1 MIRIFEPQDM
11 DAVLEILVRGSL
23 QAHGFIEESYWERQK
38 ERLRENLLSHA
49 ITAVYCDPTTERIGG
64 FISLVENFIVALYV
78 AREEQGRGIG
88 HNLLQR
94 AKYLYPV
101 LELSVYTENRAA
113 LSFYLLVLPSRRIP
127 NRSPQDRSGDG
138 TRRDADDPSSC
149 QITFYFAIPVHN

>member
-1 MIRIFEPQDM
+1 M
-11 DAVLEILVRGSL
+11 DAVLEIWIRGSL

-38 ERLRENLLSHA
+38 ERLRENLLLHA

-78 AREEQGRGIG
+78 APEEQGRGIG

-113 LSFYLLVLPSRRIP
+113 LSFYLREGFQIVLLRIDQATGHEETLMIHRP
-127 NRSPQDRSGDG
+127 AR
-138 TRRDADDPSSC
+138 
-149 QITFYFAIPVHN
+149 

>member
-1 MIRIFEPQDM
+1 M
-11 DAVLEILVRGSL
+11 DAVLEIWVRGSL

-113 LSFYLLVLPSRRIP
+113 LSFYLREGFQIVLRRIDQATGHEETLMIHRP
-127 NRSPQDRSGDG
+127 AR
-138 TRRDADDPSSC
+138 
-149 QITFYFAIPVHN
+149 

>member
-1 MIRIFEPQDM
+1 M
-11 DAVLEILVRGSL
+11 DAVLEIWIRGSL

-78 AREEQGRGIG
+78 AREEQDRGIG

-113 LSFYLLVLPSRRIP
+113 LSFYLREGFQIVLRRIDQATGHEEALMIHRP
-127 NRSPQDRSGDG
+127 
-138 TRRDADDPSSC
+138 AK
-149 QITFYFAIPVHN
+149 

>member
-1 MIRIFEPQDM
+1 M
-11 DAVLEILVRGSL
+11 DAVLEIWIRGSL

-78 AREEQGRGIG
+78 APEEQGRGIG

-113 LSFYLLVLPSRRIP
+113 LSFYLREGFQIVLRRIDQATGHEETLMIHRP
-127 NRSPQDRSGDG
+127 AR
-138 TRRDADDPSSC
+138 
-149 QITFYFAIPVHN
+149 

>member
-1 MIRIFEPQDM
+1 M
-11 DAVLEILVRGSL
+11 DAVLEIWIRGSL

-64 FISLVENFIVALYV
+64 FISLVENFIVVLYV
-78 AREEQGRGIG
+78 APEEQGRGIG

-113 LSFYLLVLPSRRIP
+113 LSFYLREGFQIVLRRIDQATGHEETLMIHRP
-127 NRSPQDRSGDG
+127 AR
-138 TRRDADDPSSC
+138 
-149 QITFYFAIPVHN
+149 

>member
-1 MIRIFEPQDM
+1 M
-11 DAVLEILVRGSL
+11 DAVQEIWIRGSL

-78 AREEQGRGIG
+78 APEEQGRGIG

-113 LSFYLLVLPSRRIP
+113 LSFYLREGFQIVLRRIDQATGHEEALMIHRP
-127 NRSPQDRSGDG
+127 
-138 TRRDADDPSSC
+138 AK
-149 QITFYFAIPVHN
+149 

>member
-1 MIRIFEPQDM
+1 M
-11 DAVLEILVRGSL
+11 DAVLEIWIRGSL

-49 ITAVYCDPTTERIGG
+49 ITAVYCDPTTEWIGG

-78 AREEQGRGIG
+78 APEEQGRGIG

-113 LSFYLLVLPSRRIP
+113 LSFYLREGFQIVLRRIDQATGHEEVLKIHRP
-127 NRSPQDRSGDG
+127 
-138 TRRDADDPSSC
+138 AK
-149 QITFYFAIPVHN
+149 

>member
-1 MIRIFEPQDM
+1 M
-11 DAVLEILVRGSL
+11 DAVLEIWIRGSL

-78 AREEQGRGIG
+78 APEEQGRGIG

-113 LSFYLLVLPSRRIP
+113 LSFYLREGFQIVLRRIDQATGHEETLMIHRP
-127 NRSPQDRSGDG
+127 
-138 TRRDADDPSSC
+138 AK
-149 QITFYFAIPVHN
+149 

>member
-1 MIRIFEPQDM
+1 M
-11 DAVLEILVRGSL
+11 DAVLEIWIRGSL

-78 AREEQGRGIG
+78 APEEQGRGIG

-113 LSFYLLVLPSRRIP
+113 LSFYLREGFQIVLRRIDQATGHEEALMIHRP
-127 NRSPQDRSGDG
+127 
-138 TRRDADDPSSC
+138 AK
-149 QITFYFAIPVHN
+149 

>member
-1 MIRIFEPQDM
+1 M
-11 DAVLEILVRGSL
+11 DAVLEIWIRGSL

-78 AREEQGRGIG
+78 ALEEQGRGIG

-113 LSFYLLVLPSRRIP
+113 LSFYLREGFQIVLRRIDQATGHEETLMIHRP
-127 NRSPQDRSGDG
+127 AR
-138 TRRDADDPSSC
+138 
-149 QITFYFAIPVHN
+149 

>member
-1 MIRIFEPQDM
+1 M
-11 DAVLEILVRGSL
+11 DAVLEIWVRGSL

-113 LSFYLLVLPSRRIP
+113 LSFYLREGFQIVLLRIDQATGHEETLMIHRP
-127 NRSPQDRSGDG
+127 AR
-138 TRRDADDPSSC
+138 
-149 QITFYFAIPVHN
+149 

>member
-1 MIRIFEPQDM
+1 M
-11 DAVLEILVRGSL
+11 DAVLEIWIRGSL
-23 QAHGFIEESYWERQK
+23 QTHGFIEESYWERQK

-78 AREEQGRGIG
+78 APEEQGRGIG
-88 HNLLQR
+88 HNLHKR

-113 LSFYLLVLPSRRIP
+113 LSFYLREGFQIVLRRIDQATGHEETLMIHRP
-127 NRSPQDRSGDG
+127 AR
-138 TRRDADDPSSC
+138 
-149 QITFYFAIPVHN
+149 

>member
-1 MIRIFEPQDM
+1 M
-11 DAVLEILVRGSL
+11 DAVLEIWVRGSL

-78 AREEQGRGIG
+78 APEEQGRGIG

-113 LSFYLLVLPSRRIP
+113 LSFYLREGFQIVLRRIDQATEHEEALMIHRP
-127 NRSPQDRSGDG
+127 
-138 TRRDADDPSSC
+138 AK
-149 QITFYFAIPVHN
+149 

>member
-1 MIRIFEPQDM
+1 M
-11 DAVLEILVRGSL
+11 DAVLEIWIRGSL

-113 LSFYLLVLPSRRIP
+113 LSFYLREGFQIVLRRIDQATGHEETLMIHRP
-127 NRSPQDRSGDG
+127 AR
-138 TRRDADDPSSC
+138 
-149 QITFYFAIPVHN
+149 

>member
-1 MIRIFEPQDM
+1 M
-11 DAVLEILVRGSL
+11 DAVLEIWIRGSL

-78 AREEQGRGIG
+78 APEEQGRGIG

-113 LSFYLLVLPSRRIP
+113 LSFNLREGFQIVLRRIDQATGHEEVLMIHRP
-127 NRSPQDRSGDG
+127 
-138 TRRDADDPSSC
+138 AK
-149 QITFYFAIPVHN
+149 

>member
-1 MIRIFEPQDM
+1 M
-11 DAVLEILVRGSL
+11 DAVLEIWIRGSL

-78 AREEQGRGIG
+78 APEEQGRGIG

-113 LSFYLLVLPSRRIP
+113 LSFYLREGFQIVLRRIE
-127 NRSPQDRSGDG
+127 QATGHEE
-138 TRRDADDPSSC
+138 ALM
-149 QITFYFAIPVHN
+149 VHHPAR

>member
-1 MIRIFEPQDM
+1 M
-11 DAVLEILVRGSL
+11 DAVQEIWIRGSL

-78 AREEQGRGIG
+78 APEEQGRGIG

-113 LSFYLLVLPSRRIP
+113 LSFYLREGFQIVLRRIDQATGHEETLMIHRP
-127 NRSPQDRSGDG
+127 AR
-138 TRRDADDPSSC
+138 
-149 QITFYFAIPVHN
+149 

>member
-1 MIRIFEPQDM
+1 M
-11 DAVLEILVRGSL
+11 DAVLEIWIRGSL

-113 LSFYLLVLPSRRIP
+113 LSFYLREGFQIVLRRIDQATGHEEALMIHRP
-127 NRSPQDRSGDG
+127 
-138 TRRDADDPSSC
+138 AK
-149 QITFYFAIPVHN
+149 

>member
-1 MIRIFEPQDM
+1 M
-11 DAVLEILVRGSL
+11 DAVLEIWVRGSL

-78 AREEQGRGIG
+78 APEEQGRGIG

-113 LSFYLLVLPSRRIP
+113 LSFYLREGFQIVLRRIDQATGHEEALMIHRP
-127 NRSPQDRSGDG
+127 
-138 TRRDADDPSSC
+138 AK
-149 QITFYFAIPVHN
+149 

>member
-1 MIRIFEPQDM
+1 M
-11 DAVLEILVRGSL
+11 DAVLEIWIRGSL

-113 LSFYLLVLPSRRIP
+113 LSFFLREGFQIVLRRIDQATGHEETLMIHRP
-127 NRSPQDRSGDG
+127 AR
-138 TRRDADDPSSC
+138 
-149 QITFYFAIPVHN
+149 

>member
-1 MIRIFEPQDM
+1 M
-11 DAVLEILVRGSL
+11 DAVLEIWIRGSL
-23 QAHGFIEESYWERQK
+23 QVHGFIEESYWERQK

-78 AREEQGRGIG
+78 APEEQGRGIG

-113 LSFYLLVLPSRRIP
+113 LSFYLREGFQIVLRRIDQATGHEEALMIHRP
-127 NRSPQDRSGDG
+127 
-138 TRRDADDPSSC
+138 AK
-149 QITFYFAIPVHN
+149 

>member
-1 MIRIFEPQDM
+1 M
-11 DAVLEILVRGSL
+11 DAVLEIWIRGSL

-49 ITAVYCDPTTERIGG
+49 ITAVYCDPTTERIDG

-78 AREEQGRGIG
+78 APEEQGRGIG

-113 LSFYLLVLPSRRIP
+113 LSFYLREGFQIVLRRIDQATGHEEALMIHRP
-127 NRSPQDRSGDG
+127 
-138 TRRDADDPSSC
+138 AK
-149 QITFYFAIPVHN
+149 

>member
-1 MIRIFEPQDM
+1 M
-11 DAVLEILVRGSL
+11 DTVLEIWVRGSL

-78 AREEQGRGIG
+78 APEEQGRGIG

-113 LSFYLLVLPSRRIP
+113 LSFYLREGFQIVLRRIDQATGHEEALMIHRP
-127 NRSPQDRSGDG
+127 
-138 TRRDADDPSSC
+138 AK
-149 QITFYFAIPVHN
+149 

>member
-1 MIRIFEPQDM
+1 M
-11 DAVLEILVRGSL
+11 DAVLEIWIRGSL

-78 AREEQGRGIG
+78 APEEQGRGIG

-113 LSFYLLVLPSRRIP
+113 LSFYLREGFQIVLRRID
-127 NRSPQDRSGDG
+127 QATGHEE
-138 TRRDADDPSSC
+138 ALM
-149 QITFYFAIPVHN
+149 VHHPAR

>member
-1 MIRIFEPQDM
+1 M
-11 DAVLEILVRGSL
+11 DAVLEIWVRGSL

-113 LSFYLLVLPSRRIP
+113 LSFYLREGFQIVLRRIDQATGHEEVLMIHRP
-127 NRSPQDRSGDG
+127 
-138 TRRDADDPSSC
+138 AK
-149 QITFYFAIPVHN
+149 